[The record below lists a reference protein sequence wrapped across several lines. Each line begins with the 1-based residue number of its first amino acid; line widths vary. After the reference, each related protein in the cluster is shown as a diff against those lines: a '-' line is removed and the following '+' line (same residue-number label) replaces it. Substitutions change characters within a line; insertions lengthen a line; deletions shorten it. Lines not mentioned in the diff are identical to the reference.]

1 MIEYKFYTMEEFN
14 NLDEDIKWDVYSEI
28 ANELKRK
35 IRENERQYNLLK
47 IKQDAI
53 INLKEILYEIIDYIG
68 SYKGE

>member
-35 IRENERQYNLLK
+35 IRENKRQYNLLK

-53 INLKEILYEIIDYIG
+53 INLKEILHEIIDDIG

>member
-53 INLKEILYEIIDYIG
+53 INLKEILHEIIDDIG